1 MERYIPYDK
10 MSKKQKK
17 EWDSKQR
24 TIWGGNPVTRKTENK
39 KHYNRKKVQRIDKS
53 DFSEPLFFKI
63 LNSNRFYDKET
74 AGKVPAPTHPA
85 DQTQN
90 NPLK

>member
-24 TIWGGNPVTRKTENK
+24 TLWGGNPVTRKTKNK
-39 KHYNRKKVQRIDKS
+39 KHYNRKKVQRIDRS
-53 DFSEPLFFKI
+53 DFTEPFFIFCIK
-63 LNSNRFYDKET
+63 
-74 AGKVPAPTHPA
+74 
-85 DQTQN
+85 
-90 NPLK
+90 

>member
-24 TIWGGNPVTRKTENK
+24 TLWGGNPVTRKTENN

-53 DFSEPLFFKI
+53 DFTEPL
-63 LNSNRFYDKET
+63 SFYFNQEA
-74 AGKVPAPTHPA
+74 AGGASAPA
-85 DQTQN
+85 QKLK
-90 NPLK
+90 PL